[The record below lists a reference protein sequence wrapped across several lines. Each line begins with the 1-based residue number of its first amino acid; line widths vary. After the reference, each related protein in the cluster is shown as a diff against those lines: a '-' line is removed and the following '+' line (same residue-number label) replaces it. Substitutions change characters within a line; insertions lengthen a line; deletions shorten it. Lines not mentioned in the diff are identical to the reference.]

1 MASVVIEPTTGWRP
15 VHTRGLWRWREL
27 FWFLIW
33 RDIKVRYKQT
43 AFGVTWA
50 VLQPLVLMIVFSL
63 FLGRLHQLSAN
74 GLPYPLFVLSGL
86 VPWSFFSQ
94 ALSAAAGSMV
104 SNQALVAKIYFP
116 RLLVPVATMGSY
128 LLDFAIAFVLLI
140 AMMAHYGVHPTAHL
154 VFLPV
159 FVLFALVT
167 LFAVGLLLAALNV
180 RYRDVKYAVT
190 SMIQVWMFL
199 SPVVYD
205 ASKVVHGPLRV
216 LYALNP
222 MAGVIEGF
230 RWSLFGGTPP
240 SATVLVSAS
249 VTLLLLAGS
258 VSYFQKVERSFADVI

>member
-50 VLQPLVLMIVFSL
+50 VLQPLVLMVVFSL

-140 AMMAHYGVHPTAHL
+140 AMMAHYGVHVSARIAMVPL
-154 VFLPV
+154 
-159 FVLFALVT
+159 FVLLLILTVT
-167 LFAVGLLLAALNV
+167 ATGIFFSALNV

-190 SMIQVWMFL
+190 SMLQAWLFL
-199 SPVVYD
+199 SPVVYPPSLVP
-205 ASKVVHGPLRV
+205 APLHIV
-216 LYALNP
+216 YGLNP
-222 MAGVIEGF
+222 MAGVINGF
-230 RWSLFGGTPP
+230 RWSLLGTAPP
-240 SATVLVSAS
+240 GPMVLVSTA
-249 VTLLLLAGS
+249 VTLLFFIAGLA
-258 VSYFQKVERSFADVI
+258 YFQTVERQFADVI